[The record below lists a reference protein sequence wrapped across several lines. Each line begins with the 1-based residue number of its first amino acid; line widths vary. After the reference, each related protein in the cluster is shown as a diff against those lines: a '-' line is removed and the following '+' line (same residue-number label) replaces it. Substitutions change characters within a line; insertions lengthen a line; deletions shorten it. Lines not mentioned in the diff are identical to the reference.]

1 MSDNTDTAY
10 PILNTAYR
18 LSDITAMFVFL
29 ARMESLSIEE
39 YVGEP
44 KESDLL
50 KIDVNLFTCNAS
62 IRMIYDEFFRN
73 WWEKNEKQES
83 REDTWKNYLHNDEGI
98 NGDSNATRENQ
109 ERFKAMDVNDGLGN
123 LDDYLILYDDPHYVE
138 KEERRFKERVTI
150 IEYEQDVLLQ
160 PNESMSQAFERIF
173 CEMNKGWPVTRMT

>member
-1 MSDNTDTAY
+1 
-10 PILNTAYR
+10 
-18 LSDITAMFVFL
+18 
-29 ARMESLSIEE
+29 MESLSIEE

-44 KESDLL
+44 KESELL
-50 KIDVNLFTCNAS
+50 KI
-62 IRMIYDEFFRN
+62 
-73 WWEKNEKQES
+73 
-83 REDTWKNYLHNDEGI
+83 GI

-160 PNESMSQAFERIF
+160 PNESMPQAYERIF
-173 CEMNKGWPVTRMT
+173 HEMNK